1 MERRYELEIKRRSI
15 AMLPP
20 GHTAPLTKEAALAL
34 VGELVEIHERMRRLR
49 ELLRAA
55 LQEVDLM

>member
-34 VGELVEIHERMRRLR
+34 VEELVDVHDRMRRLSD
-49 ELLRAA
+49 LLRAA
-55 LQEVDLM
+55 REELDVT